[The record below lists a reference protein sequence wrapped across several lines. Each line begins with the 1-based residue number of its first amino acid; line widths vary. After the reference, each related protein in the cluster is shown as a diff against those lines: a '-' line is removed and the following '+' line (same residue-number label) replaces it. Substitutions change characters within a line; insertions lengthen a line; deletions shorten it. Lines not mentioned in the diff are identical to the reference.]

1 MGSTYLSLGIYGG
14 YHCMGGPHC
23 QSLELLS
30 RVSLLLSSVWRCTWS
45 LAYPGKQDLIPCVF
59 SHAVWEGSSHPGLS
73 IHGFSLFL
81 PSSMPFTCPLSLG
94 SVPSFP
100 FREGLLSQQTTYCT
114 CQQEQLHL
122 GPLTRTLSFLLFF
135 PAIWSTLLGHHS
147 LCCPA
152 PAALLL
158 YTHLLSGCCQCNSLG
173 SKLGCD
179 DLKKTWGPG
188 DGSYWDGELGHTG
201 MTGLRKCLP
210 GHLHLSAPV
219 LLLYLKS

>member
-1 MGSTYLSLGIYGG
+1 MVTLGTAGTGLCCPQPGQLLATHLTSQQPSTLEIVTSRCNTMGSTYLSLGIYGG

-45 LAYPGKQDLIPCVF
+45 LACPGMQDLIPCVF

-81 PSSMPFTCPLSLG
+81 PSSMPYTCPLSLG
-94 SVPSFP
+94 SMPSFP

-122 GPLTRTLSFLLFF
+122 GPLTRTLSFAFF
-135 PAIWSTLLGHHS
+135 PCHMVNTAGPPQSLLP
-147 LCCPA
+147 CPCSP
-152 PAALLL
+152 PAL
-158 YTHLLSGCCQCNSLG
+158 
-173 SKLGCD
+173 
-179 DLKKTWGPG
+179 
-188 DGSYWDGELGHTG
+188 HT
-201 MTGLRKCLP
+201 P
-210 GHLHLSAPV
+210 IV
-219 LLLYLKS
+219 LLLSVQLPGK